1 MREERGDRRGD
12 WRIIYTK
19 ELYIENIIYYMFSI
33 YSYMTWQEYKL
44 LVRFWVG
51 ISLITTVEFFY
62 LFAMSALSNK
72 GVKAAV
78 VYSGK
83 NKHGV
88 ACGWLLA
95 FADTK
100 DTGRRVSTNHTE
112 PSVPQIIGAT
122 YFQKTLLLRKE
133 MCYEVKEKL

>member
-1 MREERGDRRGD
+1 MLREERGDRRGD

-62 LFAMSALSNK
+62 LFTPLQTS
-72 GVKAAV
+72 
-78 VYSGK
+78 
-83 NKHGV
+83 
-88 ACGWLLA
+88 
-95 FADTK
+95 F
-100 DTGRRVSTNHTE
+100 
-112 PSVPQIIGAT
+112 IGILYY
-122 YFQKTLLLRKE
+122 YFRTD
-133 MCYEVKEKL
+133 

>member
-1 MREERGDRRGD
+1 
-12 WRIIYTK
+12 
-19 ELYIENIIYYMFSI
+19 
-33 YSYMTWQEYKL
+33 MTWQEYKL

-100 DTGRRVSTNHTE
+100 DTGRRVSTNHTQ
-112 PSVPQIIGAT
+112 PSVPKIIGAS